1 MRRFTTL
8 SLLTSAVL
16 CGSVFAQEP
25 ENPNGEQK
33 QEEKPKYVPKD
44 KITSQEYKISNE
56 RIDKIQALL
65 QKYYDQRKD
74 LGNSSVIGDLRR
86 DIQAFVPVAPAKKAD
101 TRSLIAIRDSLKGEV
116 DKKFPDQDKLKKTA
130 EAEAVKKY
138 PLAERNQEVK
148 VYYKRGRRIYSVSG
162 RYYGFG
168 YGGKSITLSPRK
180 NIPWFELQ
188 PESKALF
195 DQKINAELRKKY
207 VDEKLAVYNRQRLN
221 YSEKLFA
228 AEFAKIRKANE
239 QLGYIYQNG
248 QWVTAEMILKQK
260 LPEMIR
266 LAKARAEKE
275 RLEREAREKAKRE
288 AGGNNP
294 EGGQKK
300 DDEEDE

>member
-8 SLLTSAVL
+8 SLLAATVL
-16 CGSVFAQEP
+16 CGPVFAQEP

-44 KITSQEYKISNE
+44 KIVSQEHKVSNE

-65 QKYYDQRKD
+65 DKYYNERKD
-74 LGNSSVIGDLRR
+74 LENASVISDLHR
-86 DIQAFVPVAPAKKAD
+86 DIQAFVPVKPEKKAD
-101 TRSLIAIRDSLKGEV
+101 GRSLIAIKDSLKNQV
-116 DKKFPDQDKLKKTA
+116 DKKFPDRDKLKKAA
-130 EAEAVKKY
+130 EAEAVKKL

-148 VYYKRGRRIYSVSG
+148 VHYKRGRRIYSETG
-162 RYYGFG
+162 RYYGLG
-168 YGGKSITLSPRK
+168 YGGKSISLNSRS
-180 NIPWFELQ
+180 ISMFDLL
-188 PESKALF
+188 PESKAMF
-195 DQKINAELRKKY
+195 DKKINDELRKKY
-207 VDEKLAVYNRQRLN
+207 VDEKLAIYNRQRLN

-260 LPEMIR
+260 LPEKIR
-266 LAKARAEKE
+266 LAKERAEKE
-275 RLEREAREKAKRE
+275 RLEKEAREKAKRE

>member
-8 SLLTSAVL
+8 SLLASAVL

-86 DIQAFVPVAPAKKAD
+86 DIQAFVPVTPEKKAD
-101 TRSLIAIRDSLKGEV
+101 SRSLISIKDSLKDQV
-116 DKKFPDQDKLKKTA
+116 DRKFPDGDKLKKTA
-130 EAEAVKKY
+130 EAEAVKQF
-138 PLAERNQEVK
+138 PLAKRNQEVK
-148 VYYKRGRRIYSVSG
+148 VHYKRGRTIYSVTG
-162 RYYGFG
+162 HYYGLG
-168 YGGKSITLSPRK
+168 YGGKSIKLNSRS
-180 NIPWFELQ
+180 ISMFDLL
-188 PESKALF
+188 PESKSLF
-195 DQKINAELRKKY
+195 DKKINAEMRKKY
-207 VDEKLAVYNRQRLN
+207 VDDKLAIYNRQRLN

-239 QLGYIYQNG
+239 KLGYIYQNG

-260 LPEMIR
+260 LPEKIR
-266 LAKARAEKE
+266 LAKERAEKE
-275 RLEREAREKAKRE
+275 RLEKEANEKAKRE

-294 EGGQKK
+294 EGEQKK
-300 DDEEDE
+300 EEEEDE

>member
-8 SLLTSAVL
+8 SLLTAAVL
-16 CGSVFAQEP
+16 CGPVFAQEP

-44 KITSQEYKISNE
+44 KIVSQEHKVSNE

-65 QKYYDQRKD
+65 QKYYDERKD
-74 LGNSSVIGDLRR
+74 LENASVISDLHR
-86 DIQAFVPVAPAKKAD
+86 DIQAFVPVKPEKKPD
-101 TRSLIAIRDSLKGEV
+101 DRSLISIKDSLKDQV

-130 EAEAVKKY
+130 EAEAVKKF

-148 VYYKRGRRIYSVSG
+148 VHYKRGRTIFTVTG
-162 RYYGFG
+162 RYYGLG
-168 YGGKSITLSPRK
+168 YGGNSIRLNSRS
-180 NIPWFELQ
+180 ISLFDLL
-188 PESKALF
+188 PESKAMF
-195 DQKINAELRKKY
+195 DKKFNAELRKKY
-207 VDEKLAVYNRQRLN
+207 VDEKLAVYNRERLK
-221 YSEKLFA
+221 YAEKLFA

-260 LPEMIR
+260 LPEKIR
-266 LAKARAEKE
+266 LAKERAEKE
-275 RLEREAREKAKRE
+275 RLEKEAREKAKRE

-294 EGGQKK
+294 EGEQKK
-300 DDEEDE
+300 DEEEDE

>member
-8 SLLTSAVL
+8 SLLAAAVL
-16 CGSVFAQEP
+16 CGPVFAQEP

-44 KITSQEYKISNE
+44 KIVSQEHKVSNE

-65 QKYYDQRKD
+65 QKYYDERKD
-74 LGNSSVIGDLRR
+74 LENASVISDLHR
-86 DIQAFVPVAPAKKAD
+86 DIQAFVPVKPEKKAD
-101 TRSLIAIRDSLKGEV
+101 GRSLIAIKDSLKDQV

-130 EAEAVKKY
+130 AEEAAKKF

-148 VYYKRGRRIYSVSG
+148 VHYKRGRTIYSETG
-162 RYYGFG
+162 RYYGPG
-168 YGGKSITLSPRK
+168 YGGKSIRLNSRS
-180 NIPWFELQ
+180 ISMFDLL

-195 DQKINAELRKKY
+195 DKKINAELRQKF

-260 LPEMIR
+260 LPEKIR
-266 LAKARAEKE
+266 LAKERAEKE
-275 RLEREAREKAKRE
+275 RLEKEAREKAKRE

-294 EGGQKK
+294 EGEQKN